1 MADDAQLMMSATQYW
16 SGPFDVPE
24 TRKMKEYYFAGPHF
38 ISGLEAREMG
48 AVNQAV
54 PAANLREYT
63 EAFAQQVARQ
73 DPVQLRL
80 IKNAAVNVL
89 DQQGF
94 LSHVRSWLAQWVVEV
109 LGRPPRED
117 KFYRAREARETAET
131 LGRMQELL
139 RPQASL

>member
-1 MADDAQLMMSATQYW
+1 
-16 SGPFDVPE
+16 
-24 TRKMKEYYFAGPHF
+24 MKEYYFAGPHF

-54 PAANLREYT
+54 PVANLREYT

-80 IKNAAVNVL
+80 IKNAAVNVQ
-89 DQQGF
+89 DQQGL
-94 LSHVRSWLAQWVVEV
+94 LSHVRSWLAQWVVEM

>member
-1 MADDAQLMMSATQYW
+1 
-16 SGPFDVPE
+16 
-24 TRKMKEYYFAGPHF
+24 MKEYYFAGPHF

-54 PAANLREYT
+54 PTVNLREYT

-80 IKNAAVNVL
+80 IKNAAVNVQ

-109 LGRPPRED
+109 MGRPPRED
-117 KFYRAREARETAET
+117 K
-131 LGRMQELL
+131 
-139 RPQASL
+139 